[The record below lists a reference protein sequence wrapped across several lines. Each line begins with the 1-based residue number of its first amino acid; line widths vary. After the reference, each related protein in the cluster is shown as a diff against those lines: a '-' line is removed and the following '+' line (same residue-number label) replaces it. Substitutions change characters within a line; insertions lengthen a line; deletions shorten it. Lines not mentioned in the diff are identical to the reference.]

1 VEHEGGLSRIGNSF
15 GAAIFGIVLFLGS
28 FPLLWWN
35 EGRAVDR
42 MRDLEEGQSAAVAVQ
57 SGAVDGANEGKL
69 VHTSGEATTD
79 EELSDPALGVQTIG
93 LRLRRTVEMYQW
105 EEEKKTKS
113 RKKVGGGKKK
123 TTTYTYDKV
132 WSDDL
137 IDSSGFKVSEGHQ
150 NPASMPIRSQRW
162 NAETVTLGAF
172 TLSPSL
178 VAEIDAWKPVAISA
192 AQAAAAKID
201 GGRPVQQQGDG
212 LYVGA
217 NPGAPDIGDL
227 RVTFQM
233 VPATVVSVISG
244 QSGSSFQPWTTSRG
258 GTVEELAL
266 GTKTMEQMFQAA
278 HDANTMLTWILRLVG
293 FLCMAIGL
301 AMVFSPLTA
310 VADVI
315 PFVGSIVGA
324 GVALFAGLV
333 SIAMSSLTI
342 GLAWLFYRPLIGI
355 PMLCITGICIF
366 LVMKAGKARKAAA
379 G

>member
-1 VEHEGGLSRIGNSF
+1 
-15 GAAIFGIVLFLGS
+15 
-28 FPLLWWN
+28 
-35 EGRAVDR
+35 
-42 MRDLEEGQSAAVAVQ
+42 
-57 SGAVDGANEGKL
+57 
-69 VHTSGEATTD
+69 
-79 EELSDPALGVQTIG
+79 
-93 LRLRRTVEMYQW
+93 
-105 EEEKKTKS
+105 
-113 RKKVGGGKKK
+113 
-123 TTTYTYDKV
+123 
-132 WSDDL
+132 
-137 IDSSGFKVSEGHQ
+137 
-150 NPASMPIRSQRW
+150 
-162 NAETVTLGAF
+162 
-172 TLSPSL
+172 
-178 VAEIDAWKPVAISA
+178 
-192 AQAAAAKID
+192 
-201 GGRPVQQQGDG
+201 
-212 LYVGA
+212 
-217 NPGAPDIGDL
+217 
-227 RVTFQM
+227 M